1 MSVPFF
7 GYLPLDEYLAM
18 SAVSSSDLKALA
30 RSPAHYRMRTE
41 KEQTSAM
48 LLGSLTHCMILEP
61 DEVNSRY
68 WACELDRRTKA
79 YKEAMADQPAGT
91 VSVTLKEWE
100 EARRMA
106 DTVHGNATCVS
117 LLSSGLAEQSVF
129 ATVWDDPDCSF
140 VGKCRPDY
148 LAEFGDSRIHV
159 SLKTTRDA
167 SPDAFSKRPWGQYWK
182 LGYHMADAWYARVLA
197 CAGQPVEAT
206 VTIAIEAPGI
216 VQLYELSDSAMAE
229 ASEKVDEL
237 LALLSRCQASGEWP
251 GYSTEIQ
258 TIE

>member
-1 MSVPFF
+1 VSAPFV

-18 SAVSSSDLKALA
+18 SAVSSSDLKLLA

-48 LLGSLTHCMILEP
+48 LLGSLTHCAILEP
-61 DEVNSRY
+61 EEVKHRY
-68 WACELDRRTKA
+68 VSCDLDKRTKA
-79 YKEAMADQPAGT
+79 YKEAMDGEVRT
-91 VSVTLKEWE
+91 VVSTKEWKS
-100 EARRMA
+100 AILMA
-106 DTVHGNATCVS
+106 DAVMANATCMS

-129 ATVWDDPDCSF
+129 ATVWDDPDCTF

-167 SPDAFSKRPWGQYWK
+167 SPEGFCKRPWGQYWK
-182 LGYHMADAWYARVLA
+182 LGYNLADAWYARVLA
-197 CAGQPVEAT
+197 CAGKPVDAT
-206 VTIAIEAPGI
+206 VTIAVEAPGI
-216 VQLYELSDSAMAE
+216 VQLYELSDSAMTE

-237 LALLSRCQASGEWP
+237 LALLSRCRTSDKWP
-251 GYSTEIQ
+251 AYTTEIQ